1 MTNLSPKKKKK
12 KKKNDPWVNGSAVL
26 IKWIL
31 AGKGAI

>member
-26 IKWIL
+26 IK
-31 AGKGAI
+31 